1 MDGFAYVVVTNFSLS
16 CAEAF
21 GSSSYTTCST
31 YNDTATNTLY
41 YYYYPDDDTVQYLHE
56 TYPDN
61 ISPIKG
67 VTDPRFIN
75 WMRTAGLPKFRKLY
89 GKIDADAAKGDTWT
103 FNITNNYEVASFGA
117 SKSLVITNL
126 SSLGAPNMALG
137 NVYLAAGVW
146 ALLLGFLLAIWQA
159 LKA

>member
-1 MDGFAYVVVTNFSLS
+1 MDGFAYVVVNNFSLS

-21 GSSSYTTCST
+21 GSSAYTTCST

-61 ISPIKG
+61 ISPIQG
-67 VTDPRFIN
+67 VTDPRFVN
-75 WMRTAGLPKFRKLY
+75 WMRTAGLSKFRKLY
-89 GKIDADAAKGDTWT
+89 GKIDADATKGDTWT